1 MAGSRVVLSAEDVAW
16 LEQAL
21 GQAMTPVAPR
31 PEFVSRAKEELMR
44 LPAARPLPA
53 WALLAAGVALFAV
66 ISALFYLRPGR
77 SSLASLPDRPA

>member
-1 MAGSRVVLSAEDVAW
+1 MAGSRVILSAEDVAW

-44 LPAARPLPA
+44 LPVARPLPA
-53 WALLAAGVALFAV
+53 WALLAAGVALLATLG
-66 ISALFYLRPGR
+66 ALFYLRVGR
-77 SSLASLPDRPA
+77 SATSSPA

>member
-1 MAGSRVVLSAEDVAW
+1 MAGSRAVLSAEDVAW

-44 LPAARPLPA
+44 LPVARPLPA
-53 WALLAAGVALFAV
+53 WALLAAGVALLATLG
-66 ISALFYLRPGR
+66 ALFYLRVGR
-77 SSLASLPDRPA
+77 GATSSPA